1 MARRKDKATPEG
13 RPDKGEMRRR
23 WAALLEAGCFTR
35 LGAQGLRMALWV
47 NHNANWSK
55 CTVYVSIREIAKEMG
70 LGTSTVSRGIT
81 ELVNEGVLTLVRGGG
96 QGKKSVYV
104 VPNCAPVRCAGV
116 PNAGA
121 VVPGGREQVFQT
133 GAQLFPNG
141 GAVVPGG
148 REQLRPHMEPMSRS
162 FIGIQGNT
170 NERTKAETAGA
181 GLRPAPPLR
190 EHRRIRDDSDGE
202 GSPTPADEAA
212 AGNP

>member
-23 WAALLEAGCFTR
+23 WGALLEAGCFTR

-121 VVPGGREQVFQT
+121 VVPGGREQ
-133 GAQLFPNG
+133 
-141 GAVVPGG
+141 
-148 REQLRPHMEPMSRS
+148 LRPHMEPMSRS